1 MNLKEIQSLVY
12 QEYIKN
18 GYLDMWTFD
27 TNPNTY
33 SKIQRI
39 FDLAEIGLWNTETA
53 ETQED
58 TRKHGYPLLLEKWG
72 EECADVIIR
81 VLNFASR
88 KGIDVESEILNKHQK
103 NLERGKNHGKEI

>member
-27 TNPNTY
+27 TNPNIY
-33 SKIQRI
+33 SKTQRI

-58 TRKHGYPLLLEKWG
+58 TRKLGYPLLLEKWG
-72 EECADVIIR
+72 EECADTVIR
-81 VLNFASR
+81 VFNFASR
-88 KGIDVESEILNKHQK
+88 KGIDMESEMLKKHKK
-103 NLERGKNHGKEI
+103 NLDRGKRHGKEI